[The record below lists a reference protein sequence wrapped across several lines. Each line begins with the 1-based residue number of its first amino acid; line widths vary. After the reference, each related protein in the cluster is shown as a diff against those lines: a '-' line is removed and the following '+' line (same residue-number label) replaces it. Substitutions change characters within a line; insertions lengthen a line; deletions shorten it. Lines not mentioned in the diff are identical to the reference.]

1 MAPPRLLCFGDQTTD
16 SCSRIKELY
25 AKATQY
31 YRLRDFLTAVDRLV
45 RSQTFSVSVTESTD
59 FHDHHSIETMA
70 EAYAQHKEYDVI
82 LSTVLLCVAQL
93 GGLILHLEK
102 DPNLLCAQTSKLH
115 IVGLCTGLFPAA
127 LAATVSSPAELLP
140 LSLLMVMISL
150 RLAVQV
156 DRRSRSIEASRQSWA
171 VSVKQASAGE
181 LERVITSFNEEH
193 ELPKHKQAY
202 ISAELDT
209 SVTISGPPSTLSLL
223 MRHPS
228 IINLPK
234 SELPIAAA
242 YHAPHLS
249 RPSLDD
255 ILGPLKVPDLRVRR
269 NVTVVS
275 PNSGMPYATASLR
288 GLLHLMIADLL
299 QNKISWDRMMR
310 GLPPGL
316 RTSNATVTV
325 APSERLGSLVDCSFL
340 SGYLDTDYKAVAIVG
355 MSCRLPGVNSPEDL
369 WNLLESGQRVRK
381 GGPGS
386 SFDIQTNANRSGD
399 DKNNNRA
406 VRDCFLDQPGLFDTS
421 LFNISPDE
429 ARNIDPVQRLLL
441 LATYEALERAG
452 YSPHSHDCRRVGT
465 FIGQTASEP
474 HYVHGASAAELLN
487 QYFKWEGPVLTIDTT
502 CSSST
507 APIEMAYHALRRG
520 ECDIAVVGGGNL
532 LSDRTRNSTE
542 DGHFCSEGVGVIVLK
557 RLPDARRNND
567 CIWGTIT
574 AVASTHTA
582 HLRHIPHVD
591 AFTQK
596 RLMKDVLRQARLNPK
611 DLGYIEV
618 NGADVGKNTAQVE
631 SSLSLEHCTPDGSEP
646 LRIGSVKM
654 NVGNVG
660 AASGITSVIKSVLM
674 LERGVI
680 PPCVGVKAALNPQS
694 PSPSGSRVDSHQS
707 SVPFRQSHEGTN
719 TRRIMVNDSNAT
731 GGKSALIIESNPHI
745 LARDVPDPRTTHV
758 VTVSGQTVKSLRGN
772 QERLLQYL
780 QEQPE
785 AQLADVAYTTTA
797 RRVHHACRRAYSVSS
812 VQQLRGL
819 LQKELAHPLPLD
831 LVHDKPSRVFVFT
844 GQESQHPAM
853 GRQLFRTCLSF
864 KQRLLECNTICI
876 QLGYG
881 PCLNLIER
889 DDVELGDMTPIQ
901 SQLALVSLELALA
914 GVWQAWGIVPEMVM
928 GHGLGEYAAL
938 CVAGVLSLYDTLYL
952 VGARAQLI
960 HRDCT
965 PDTHGMLVIESEVRA
980 VREALLQYEEFA
992 SCTISCLNGPSSTVV
1007 SGERDQLCLLKNHLA
1022 GTPARMLPV
1031 PFAFH
1036 SPQMDSF
1043 LDEYRQLCSSI
1054 QFNEP
1059 GIPVVSTLTGRRI
1072 EGAGIFGPDYLARQ
1086 IREPV
1091 CFQQALRTCE
1101 ERLTDNGKGVWL
1113 EVGPAPVCTDVAL
1126 PQLSVPGQHML
1137 FSLSPKRSDWETIS
1151 QALTQL
1157 YTMGCDI
1164 NWRAFH
1170 ADYIDHLQL
1179 LELPTY
1185 SFDLED
1191 YGIPC
1196 QKNLALMTGGRP
1208 LAISREPPF
1217 STSTLHKIETEVHGD
1232 RKSAVTFS
1240 SDLSEPTLLAAIR
1253 GHSML
1258 NQGLCPSS
1266 VYTDMALT
1274 AASYTFK
1281 AMDAVS
1287 AVPPMNVSNME
1298 IIHPLVVQPEQ
1309 PNHILKLRAK
1319 RSKGS
1324 NCVEVVF
1331 STQDPSSPEE
1341 QQRARCTVYF
1351 DTNGSTKQDASER
1364 SHHTQ
1369 TKCNTLRQAAI
1380 SGSAHYLR
1388 HSMIYK
1394 LFSHLIAY
1402 SPRYRCIQDITMHD
1416 ESNEATAT
1424 IKFPNPVDG
1433 ETFAVSPYWVE
1444 SLIQL
1449 GSFALNGHSNAPEDT
1464 AYICTGWWKLWAP
1477 ADLSP
1482 DQEYTSY
1489 VNMHETETESGL
1501 YIGEVYLLSDGQIV
1515 GGCTGLRFQQ
1525 LPRPELRDLLTTGG
1539 SRGIEAKAPSPA
1551 TDAESRSTKPQTVKG
1566 KAVRFLRLL

>member
-45 RSQTFSVSVTESTD
+45 RSQTFSVSATESTD
-59 FHDHHSIETMA
+59 FHDHDSIETMA

-102 DPNLLCAQTSKLH
+102 DPNLLWAQTSKLH

-127 LAATVSSPAELLP
+127 LAASVSSPAELLP

-171 VSVKQASAGE
+171 VSVKQVLAAE
-181 LERVITSFNEEH
+181 LERVIFSFNDEH

-228 IINLPK
+228 IMNLPK
-234 SELPIAAA
+234 TELPIAAA

-255 ILGPLKVPDLRVRR
+255 ILGPLKLPDLRVRR

-288 GLLHLMIADLL
+288 GLLHLMMADLL
-299 QNKISWDRMMR
+299 QNKISWDRMMK

-316 RTSNATVTV
+316 RTPSATVTI
-325 APSERLGSLVDCSFL
+325 APSDRLGSLVDCSFL
-340 SGYLDTDYKAVAIVG
+340 NGYFDTDYKAVAIVG
-355 MSCRLPGVNSPEDL
+355 MSCRLPRVSSPEDL
-369 WNLLESGQRVRK
+369 WNFVSSGQSIRK
-381 GGPGS
+381 GAPGD
-386 SFDIQTNANRSGD
+386 SFEFKSAANRSGD
-399 DKNNNRA
+399 DNNNNRT
-406 VRDCFLDQPGLFDTS
+406 VQDCFLDQPGLFDTS

-429 ARNIDPVQRLLL
+429 AKNIDPIQRLLL

-452 YSPHSHDCRRVGT
+452 YTPHSHDCRRVGT
-465 FIGQTASEP
+465 FIGQNASEP
-474 HYVHGASAAELLN
+474 HYLHDTSAAELLN
-487 QYFKWEGPVLTIDTT
+487 QYFKWEGPLYTIDTT

-532 LSDRTRNSTE
+532 LSDRMRNSTE
-542 DGHFCSEGVGVIVLK
+542 DGNFRSEGVGVIVLK
-557 RLPDARRNND
+557 RLPDARRSND
-567 CIWGTIT
+567 CIRGTIT
-574 AVASTHTA
+574 AVTSTHTA
-582 HLRHIPHVD
+582 HIRCIPRLG

-596 RLMKDVLRQARLNPK
+596 RLFTDVLRQARLHPE
-611 DLGYIEV
+611 DLDYVEV
-618 NGADVGKNTAQVE
+618 QGADVEKTTAQVE
-631 SSLSLEHCTPDGSEP
+631 SIVRLEPFTPDGSEP
-646 LRIGSVKM
+646 LRIGSAKRI
-654 NVGNVG
+654 VGNVG
-660 AASGITSVIKSVLM
+660 AVSGITSVIKSVLM
-674 LERGVI
+674 LERATI
-680 PPCVGVKAALNPQS
+680 PPWVGVKAALNPQS
-694 PSPSGSRVDSHQS
+694 PSTSGSRVETHQS
-707 SVPFRQSHEGTN
+707 SVPFRPSREGTD

-731 GGKSALIIESNPHI
+731 GGKSALIIERNPHA
-745 LARDVPDPRTTHV
+745 LVQDVPDPRTTHV

-780 QEQPE
+780 QKQPE
-785 AQLADVAYTTTA
+785 ARLADVAYTTTA
-797 RRVHHACRRAYSVSS
+797 RRVHHACRRAYSVSN
-812 VQQLRGL
+812 VQQLMVL
-819 LQKELAHPLPLD
+819 LQKELADPLPLD
-831 LVHDKPSRVFVFT
+831 LVNHQPSRVFVFT
-844 GQESQHPAM
+844 GQEGQHAAM
-853 GRQLFRTCLSF
+853 GRQLFRACPVF

-889 DDVELGDMTPIQ
+889 DDVELGDVTPIQ

-914 GVWQAWGIVPEMVM
+914 EVWQAWGIVPEMVM
-928 GHGLGEYAAL
+928 GYGLGEYAAL

-960 HRDCT
+960 QRDCT
-965 PDTHGMLVIESEVRA
+965 PDTHGMLVVGSGVQT

-992 SCTISCLNGPSSTVV
+992 SCTISCFNGPSSTVV

-1031 PFAFH
+1031 AFGFH

-1054 QFNEP
+1054 QLNEP
-1059 GIPVVSTLTGRRI
+1059 EIPVISTLTRRRI

-1101 ERLTDNGKGVWL
+1101 ERLTDSGKGVWL
-1113 EVGPAPVCTDVAL
+1113 EIGPAPVCTDIAL
-1126 PQLSVPGQHML
+1126 SQLSVPGQHMI

-1157 YTMGCDI
+1157 YTIGCDI

-1196 QKNLALMTGGRP
+1196 QKNPALVTGARP
-1208 LAISREPPF
+1208 LSVSREPPF
-1217 STSTLHKIETEVHGD
+1217 STSTLQKIETEVHGD

-1258 NQGLCPSS
+1258 NRGLCPSS

-1298 IIHPLVVQPEQ
+1298 IIHPLVVRPEQ
-1309 PNHILKLRAK
+1309 PNHILKLRAE

-1324 NCVEVVF
+1324 NCVDVVF

-1341 QQRARCTVYF
+1341 QQHARCTVYF
-1351 DTNGSTKQDASER
+1351 DTNDSTKQDAHER
-1364 SHHTQ
+1364 SHHTG
-1369 TKCNTLRQAAI
+1369 TKCNTLRQAAD

-1394 LFSHLIAY
+1394 LFSPLITY

-1416 ESNEATAT
+1416 ESNEATAR
-1424 IKFPNPVDG
+1424 IIFPKPVDG
-1433 ETFAVSPYWVE
+1433 ETFTVSPYWVE

-1449 GSFALNGHSNAPEDT
+1449 GSFALNGHINAPEDT

-1477 ADLSP
+1477 ADLSLE
-1482 DQEYTSY
+1482 QEYTSY
-1489 VNMHETETESGL
+1489 VNMHETEADSGL

-1525 LPRPELRDLLTTGG
+1525 LPRPELRELLTAGG
-1539 SRGIEAKAPSPA
+1539 NRRIDTKASLPA
-1551 TDAESRSTKPQTVKG
+1551 TEVESQHGKHQTVKG

>member
-45 RSQTFSVSVTESTD
+45 RSQTFSVLATESND
-59 FHDHHSIETMA
+59 FHGHDSIEAMA

-102 DPNLLCAQTSKLH
+102 DPNLLWAQASKLH

-140 LSLLMVMISL
+140 LSLLMVVISL
-150 RLAVQV
+150 RLAIQV

-181 LERVITSFNEEH
+181 LERVISSFNEEH

-299 QNKISWDRMMR
+299 QNKISWDRMMK

-340 SGYLDTDYKAVAIVG
+340 NGYFDIDYKAVAIVG
-355 MSCRLPGVNSPEDL
+355 MSCRLPGVSSPEDL
-369 WNLLESGQRVRK
+369 WNLLQSGQSVRK
-381 GGPGS
+381 GAPGD
-386 SFDIQTNANRSGD
+386 FDVQTVVDTSD
-399 DKNNNRA
+399 DEKNYNRA
-406 VRDCFLDQPGLFDTS
+406 VQDCFLDQPGLFDTS

-429 ARNIDPVQRLLL
+429 AKNIDPIQRLLL

-452 YSPHSHDCRRVGT
+452 YTPLSHDCRRVGT
-465 FIGQTASEP
+465 FIGQTAGEP
-474 HYVHGASAAELLN
+474 HYLHGTSAAELLN
-487 QYFKWEGPVLTIDTT
+487 RYFRWEGPLYTIDTT

-532 LSDRTRNSTE
+532 LSDQTRNSTE

-557 RLPDARRNND
+557 RLPDARRSND
-567 CIWGTIT
+567 CIQGTIT

-582 HLRHIPHVD
+582 HLRCTPRLD

-596 RLMKDVLRQARLNPK
+596 RLFKDVLRQARLNPN
-611 DLGYIEV
+611 DLDYIEV

-654 NVGNVG
+654 NVGNVR

-680 PPCVGVKAALNPQS
+680 PPCVGVKAALNLQS
-694 PSPSGSRVDSHQS
+694 PSPSGSRGVSHQS
-707 SVPFRQSHEGTN
+707 SVPFRQSREGTD

-731 GGKSALIIESNPHI
+731 GGKSALIIERNPHT
-745 LARDVPDPRTTHV
+745 LVQDVSDPRTTHV

-780 QEQPE
+780 QKQPE
-785 AQLADVAYTTTA
+785 ARLADVAYTTTA

-819 LQKELAHPLPLD
+819 LQKELADPLPVD
-831 LVHDKPSRVFVFT
+831 LVHDNPSRVFVFT
-844 GQESQHPAM
+844 GEEGQHPAM
-853 GRQLFRTCLSF
+853 GRQLFRTCPAF

-881 PCLNLIER
+881 PCLNLIEG
-889 DDVELGDMTPIQ
+889 DDVELGDVTPIQ

-928 GHGLGEYAAL
+928 GHGMGEYAAL

-960 HRDCT
+960 QRDCT

-1022 GTPARMLPV
+1022 GTSARMLPV
-1031 PFAFH
+1031 AFGFH

-1043 LDEYRQLCSSI
+1043 LDEYRQLCSSVE
-1054 QFNEP
+1054 FNEP
-1059 GIPVVSTLTGRRI
+1059 RLPVISTLTGRCV
-1072 EGAGIFGPDYLARQ
+1072 EGAGIFEPDYLARQ

-1091 CFQQALRTCE
+1091 NFQQALRTCE
-1101 ERLTDNGKGVWL
+1101 GRLTDNGKGVWL
-1113 EVGPAPVCTDVAL
+1113 EIGPAPVCTDIAL
-1126 PQLSVPGQHML
+1126 SQLSVPGQHMI
-1137 FSLSPKRSDWETIS
+1137 FSLNPKRSDWETIS

-1157 YTMGCDI
+1157 YTIGCDI
-1164 NWRAFH
+1164 NWRTFH
-1170 ADYIDHLQL
+1170 ADYVDNLQL

-1185 SFDLED
+1185 SFELED
-1191 YGIPC
+1191 FGIPC
-1196 QKNLALMTGGRP
+1196 QKHPALMTGARP
-1208 LAISREPPF
+1208 LSISREPPF
-1217 STSTLHKIETEVHGD
+1217 SSSTLHKIEKEVHGD
-1232 RKSAVTFS
+1232 RQSAVTFS
-1240 SDLSEPTLLAAIR
+1240 SDLSVPTLLAAIG
-1253 GHSML
+1253 GHKML
-1258 NQGLCPSS
+1258 NQAVCPSS
-1266 VYTDMALT
+1266 VYIDMALT

-1298 IIHPLVVQPEQ
+1298 IIHPLVVRPEQ
-1309 PNHILKLRAK
+1309 PNHILKLGAE

-1331 STQDPSSPEE
+1331 SKQDPSSPEE
-1341 QQRARCTVYF
+1341 QQHARCTVYF
-1351 DTNGSTKQDASER
+1351 DTNGPTKQDANER
-1364 SHHTQ
+1364 SHHTG
-1369 TKCNTLRQAAI
+1369 TKCNTLRQAAD

-1394 LFSHLIAY
+1394 LFSQLIAY
-1402 SPRYRCIQDITMHD
+1402 SPRYRCIRDITMHD
-1416 ESNEATAT
+1416 DINEATAT
-1424 IKFPNPVDG
+1424 IKFPKPVNG
-1433 ETFAVSPYWVE
+1433 ETFTVSPYWAE

-1449 GSFALNGHSNAPEDT
+1449 GSFALNGHINAPEDT

-1482 DQEYTSY
+1482 EQEYTSY

-1525 LPRPELRDLLTTGG
+1525 LPRPELRELLTAGG
-1539 SRGIEAKAPSPA
+1539 SRRIDTKAPSPA
-1551 TDAESRSTKPQTVKG
+1551 TEAESQHGKHQTVKG